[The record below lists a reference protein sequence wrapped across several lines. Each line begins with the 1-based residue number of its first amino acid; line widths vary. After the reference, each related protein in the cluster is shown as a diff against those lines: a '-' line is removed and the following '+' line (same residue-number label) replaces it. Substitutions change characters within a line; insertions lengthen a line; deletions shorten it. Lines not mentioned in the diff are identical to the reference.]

1 MDTEFQPSDGPSQH
15 TRLYGGTGS
24 CVSQDG
30 YWFYIRDETHEYRR
44 PVSNPNGPWE
54 VRAYAAGAGGVLNDS
69 SESESESESMIE

>member
-15 TRLYGGTGS
+15 TRLYGGRGS
-24 CVSQDG
+24 TVHNG
-30 YWFYIRDETHEYRR
+30 WFYIRDETHEYRR

-54 VRAYAAGAGGVLNDS
+54 VRAYAAGAGGVLNDR

>member
-1 MDTEFQPSDGPSQH
+1 MAMEFQPSDGPSEH
-15 TRLYGGTGS
+15 TRLYGGEGS
-24 CVSQDG
+24 IVSQDG
-30 YWFYIRDETHEYRR
+30 YFYIFDETHEYRR